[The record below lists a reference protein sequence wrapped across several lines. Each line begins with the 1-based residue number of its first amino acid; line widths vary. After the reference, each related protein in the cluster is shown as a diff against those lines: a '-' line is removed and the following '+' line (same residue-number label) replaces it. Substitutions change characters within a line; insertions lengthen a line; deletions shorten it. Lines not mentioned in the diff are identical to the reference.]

1 MGRKIRL
8 MTSSYDAHKTETM
21 LEVVVVKMISTP
33 FYIINCFNT
42 ETPEAILNHSLFTTK
57 PLQYLP
63 TNEGSNIQMN
73 REMQVCRFSWQ

>member
-1 MGRKIRL
+1 MCRKIRL

-21 LEVVVVKMISTP
+21 LQVAVVKKISKP

-42 ETPEAILNHSLFTTK
+42 ETPAAILNHSLFTTK
-57 PLQYLP
+57 PLQYFP
-63 TNEGSNIQMN
+63 IHEGSNIQMN